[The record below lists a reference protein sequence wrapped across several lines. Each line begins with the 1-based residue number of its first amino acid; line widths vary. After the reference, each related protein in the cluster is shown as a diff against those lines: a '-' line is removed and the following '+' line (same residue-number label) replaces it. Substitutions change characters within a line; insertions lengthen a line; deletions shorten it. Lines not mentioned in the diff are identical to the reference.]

1 MEAIYFSLSAVE
13 AKFKAS
19 VGFDFLA
26 PIKDLEFGPFKI

>member
-1 MEAIYFSLSAVE
+1 MEAIILSCAVG

-26 PIKDLEFGPFKI
+26 PIKDLEFKPFKI